1 MSVIELLLISLGL
14 SMDAFAVS
22 MAAGIHRHIRGFR
35 PAFRLWFHFGL
46 FQCLMAVLGWFL
58 GASLGGVVEAWD
70 HWVAFVLLSIVG
82 SKMIQGGMQPPE
94 TEGESPTETPKN
106 DISRGL
112 SLMSL
117 SIGTSLDAMAV
128 GVSLGMMDIAIW
140 ESSIVI
146 GLVTALLSLIG
157 LRIGRFLGGRF
168 GKRMEVTG
176 GIVLLLIALKL
187 LIVGIFGAR

>member
-1 MSVIELLLISLGL
+1 MSVLELLLVSLGL

-46 FQCLMAVLGWFL
+46 FQCLMTVFGWFL
-58 GASLGGVVEAWD
+58 GARLGGVVAAWD
-70 HWVAFVLLSIVG
+70 HWVAFALLSVVG
-82 SKMIQGGMQPPE
+82 GKMIQEGQHPPE
-94 TEGESPTETPKN
+94 TGDESVADKPKT
-106 DISRGL
+106 DLSRGF
-112 SLMSL
+112 SLLSL

-140 ESSIVI
+140 ESSVVI

-157 LRIGRFLGGRF
+157 LRIGRFLGAKF
-168 GKRMEVTG
+168 GKRMEVVG

-187 LIVGIFGAR
+187 LIAGIGDAR